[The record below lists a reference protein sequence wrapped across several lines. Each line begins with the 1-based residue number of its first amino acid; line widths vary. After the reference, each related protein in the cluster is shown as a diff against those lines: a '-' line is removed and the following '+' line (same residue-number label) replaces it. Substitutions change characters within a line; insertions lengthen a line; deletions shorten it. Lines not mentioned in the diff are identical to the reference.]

1 MPSIFQALVD
11 IVYVQERNGPGTPK
25 RIVLPSALFAEF
37 QADVRQRAADLGI
50 EAIYPGA
57 VLGVPVVESADQHA
71 RLTAADGSVLA
82 LALNNDFLSCSQS
95 EHAHRGHEL

>member
-1 MPSIFQALVD
+1 MPSIFQALLD
-11 IVYVQERNGPGTPK
+11 IVYAHERAETGKPQ
-25 RIVLPSALFAEF
+25 RITLPSALFAEF

-71 RLTAADGSVLA
+71 RLTAAAGGGNPLP
-82 LALNNDFLSCSQS
+82 
-95 EHAHRGHEL
+95 